1 MKLGE
6 VVINLQ
12 LKQFLSQ
19 LDEKQKSLMLLMDAS
34 SVKILLMYVL
44 LRDR

>member
-12 LKQFLSQ
+12 FKQVLSQ
-19 LDEKQKSLMLLMDAS
+19 LDEKQKSLIIS
-34 SVKILLMYVL
+34 
-44 LRDR
+44 